1 MPHSV
6 LVVDDDRSVRV
17 SLVRAL
23 RTRGYRAAEV
33 GGGEEAIQK
42 ALESPPDVIVMDLMM
57 PLQSGAEVARAIRR
71 EPTLARVPI
80 IALSASPW
88 LANHPDPLFVCVL
101 TKPCRL
107 STLIDAITQAVG
119 H

>member
-1 MPHSV
+1 MSLSV

-17 SLVRAL
+17 SLVRVL
-23 RTRGYRAAEV
+23 RARGYQA
-33 GGGEEAIQK
+33 GGAGSGEEAVQK

-71 EPTLARVPI
+71 KPTLARVPI

-88 LANHPDPLFVCVL
+88 LANHPDPLFVSVL

-119 H
+119 R